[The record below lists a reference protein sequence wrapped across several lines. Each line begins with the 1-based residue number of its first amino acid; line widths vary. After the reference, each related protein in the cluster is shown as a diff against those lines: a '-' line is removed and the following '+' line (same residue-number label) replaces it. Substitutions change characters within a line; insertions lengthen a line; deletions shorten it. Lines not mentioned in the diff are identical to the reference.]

1 MKRVVFLCSL
11 LLSFSVGGTFVCP
24 DRGQTNVSPTIGVA
38 FGQSVAGKTCPFNI
52 IGTWRVEGST
62 RIAKTH
68 FYEFVPNGVLAISE
82 YTAEVL
88 PREFEVI
95 GGGKYAL
102 DRPEAPKRLELT
114 GIAMNNRTALRRGK
128 TSLTVVEYG
137 DDSFITLDP
146 KTKVQTQWFRVQTHR
161 RFLTFGA
168 RSGQSFGA
176 GSAIAMLIT
185 LDGREIKT
193 EALGLR
199 LTKENGG
206 EPVPAFGRI
215 PFELYHE
222 FEDESYKES
231 DAMMRFE
238 LSEPEF
244 WRTYKVFETWNEYI
258 RTSTL
263 PHENPY
269 LNGMEFLK
277 RAAESLN
284 QCDEKVKLP
293 IIANPMDGRNPHQH
307 LLEYIKVMRKNNKNL
322 HITNGMFPSD
332 WFPIQLPDGN

>member
-11 LLSFSVGGTFVCP
+11 LLICSAGGTLVCP
-24 DRGQTNVSPTIGVA
+24 DRGQTKVSPTIGVA
-38 FGQSVAGKTCPFNI
+38 FGQSVAGKTCPFSI
-52 IGTWRVEGST
+52 TGTWRVEGRT
-62 RIAKTH
+62 RTAKTY
-68 FYEFVPNGVLAISE
+68 FYEFLPNREIMIRE
-82 YTAEVL
+82 HTADVL
-88 PREFEVI
+88 PQEYEEI
-95 GGGKYAL
+95 GHAKYAL
-102 DRPEAPKRLELT
+102 DRPEAPKRIEFI
-114 GIAMNNRTALRRGK
+114 GIAMNNRTAIRRGK
-128 TSLTVVEYG
+128 TSLLVVEYG
-137 DDSFITLDP
+137 DDSFVTSDP
-146 KTKVQTQWFRVQTHR
+146 KTQAQTRWFRAQTHR
-161 RFLTFGA
+161 RFLTFAA
-168 RSGQSFGA
+168 RSGQRYGA
-176 GSAIAMLIT
+176 GSAIAMWTT
-185 LDGREIKT
+185 LDGRETKI
-193 EALGLR
+193 ESLGLR

-206 EPVPAFGRI
+206 DSVPAFGLI

-238 LSEPEF
+238 LNEAEF
-244 WRTYKVFETWNEYI
+244 WRTYKVFETWNEYA
-258 RTSTL
+258 RTATL

-293 IIANPMDGRNPHQH
+293 IIANPMDGQNPHQH
-307 LLEYIKVMRKNNKNL
+307 LLEYINVMRKNNKDL